1 MTYIAESTAMMVK
14 SLIYRNETPFM
25 KRQAQQCAGLT
36 ERMSLVVK
44 TQCKLGYKIS
54 ETKFPFSQILD
65 LFAKICRYGDDS
77 IRGIVFYF
85 RYVLKKSQEN
95 LENDLEKMTVISSQE
110 IPSEQKIND
119 DSIEQSMSEDEAIDV
134 D

>member
-44 TQCKLGYKIS
+44 TQCKFHSKTANLNFHLAKYWTCLQRSADMETIAS
-54 ETKFPFSQILD
+54 E
-65 LFAKICRYGDDS
+65 
-77 IRGIVFYF
+77 V
-85 RYVLKKSQEN
+85 
-95 LENDLEKMTVISSQE
+95 
-110 IPSEQKIND
+110 
-119 DSIEQSMSEDEAIDV
+119 
-134 D
+134 